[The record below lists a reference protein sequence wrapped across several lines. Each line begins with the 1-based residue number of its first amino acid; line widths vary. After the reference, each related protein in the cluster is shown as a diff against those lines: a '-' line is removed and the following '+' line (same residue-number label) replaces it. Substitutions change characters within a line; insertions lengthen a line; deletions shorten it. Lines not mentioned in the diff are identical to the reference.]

1 MLKELLKLS
10 NHLSRKGLIKEADYL
25 NHALEN
31 YVDEMEEGMMEEGM
45 MEEGVTKEDMME
57 EDMLPEDDFE
67 SSPDASFAEG
77 ELDSEEAEE
86 DMDMSEEDMDMSGEE
101 LSFEGIE
108 TKNLHCCPQTK
119 EFLSYVMG
127 IVDSDEE
134 KALFIDMLEGCDEL
148 LKCKED
154 LSMED
159 PSKEKLLEFI
169 EISNNVMYNCG
180 MLSSM
185 LNEDLQEKCGIISQH
200 IEECL
205 SQALEDDMSE
215 MEEVAMEEPDLEDEA
230 MDYDF

>member
-10 NHLSRKGLIKEADYL
+10 NHLSRKGLTKEADYL

-31 YVDEMEEGMMEEGM
+31 YVDEMEEGVTKEDMME
-45 MEEGVTKEDMME
+45 EDMME

-77 ELDSEEAEE
+77 DLDSEEE
-86 DMDMSEEDMDMSGEE
+86 DMDMSEEDMDMSGQE

-108 TKNLHCCPQTK
+108 TKYLHCCPETK

-127 IVDSDEE
+127 VVDSDEE
-134 KALFIDMLEGCDEL
+134 KALFVDMLESCDEL

-169 EISNNVMYNCG
+169 EATNSVMYNCG
-180 MLSSM
+180 MLSSL

-200 IEECL
+200 VEECL

-230 MDYDF
+230 RDYDF